1 MWSRVRERGV
11 RGGFV
16 GVRGV
21 SRERMSSSVV
31 RMRSSLCVFDAT
43 RKVKE
48 GEEEGKALCFLPA
61 SSPAA
66 ARGNVVGLAMG
77 LLTFSRVFSP
87 TRPVEAMH
95 ATGHRVIFNE
105 CEKDVWAVLV

>member
-1 MWSRVRERGV
+1 M
-11 RGGFV
+11 
-16 GVRGV
+16 RGV

-61 SSPAA
+61 S
-66 ARGNVVGLAMG
+66 VLAPMIRAKR
-77 LLTFSRVFSP
+77 LS
-87 TRPVEAMH
+87 PVELMT
-95 ATGHRVIFNE
+95 ATLNRIE
-105 CEKDVWAVLV
+105 RL